1 MNELRKIV
9 VDLIDLTEREWLF
22 FSTNLKIK
30 AYKAKTQI
38 VKEGC
43 VAKNIYFIESGLVRT
58 YHLHAGKEINTYFA
72 CDHQFIST
80 FSSFIN
86 QSPSF
91 ETLET
96 IQDSV
101 VYELSYQFL
110 NQMYKESRKFEKLGR
125 ILAEKNYLCVLDRTY
140 TMQTKTAK
148 EKYLDF
154 IQNYDEKILR
164 NVPQYQI
171 ASFLGIEPES
181 LSRIRKEISSS

>member
-38 VKEGC
+38 VKEGS

-181 LSRIRKEISSS
+181 LSRIRKEISST